1 MTKSKYSCGKFAGAY
16 QCAYGKVM
24 LITYKLYGILSYNKS
39 GKISLINSVWEG
51 LTWNFKK

>member
-16 QCAYGKVM
+16 QCAYSKVM